1 MRANLL
7 LYDRLVLDFHSRV
20 EFLLVLEFILRC
32 EIITRLS
39 FDLLSYTVSVSQISL
54 RYALIIRNA
63 IRIVHDV
70 SLRHVGVLCNC

>member
-63 IRIVHDV
+63 IPIVHDV
-70 SLRHVGVLCNC
+70 SLRRVNVLCNG